1 MAESAKCRYDTF
13 YDDSKLRRDWEHVVL
28 GNVTNAVFRRYDASG
43 RDAGYIALV
52 DIGGANGATQDV
64 FKAYDAL
71 GRLGSISATVNGA
84 SPIAVTN
91 FYDGSRH
98 VGSSIHAGNCV
109 VLREIVYAQNRDV
122 IESVINS
129 VVTNGVTNVVS
140 RFDYAYD
147 GAGRRTR
154 RVDVASGIVTNSFG
168 YDTRSQLVSARF
180 GAVQYGYNLTPYGN
194 RTRSWGQALVN
205 YTPDILN
212 QYDAVNGTAPVYD
225 LDGNLLRI
233 PGRMAMA
240 YDAKNQLVY
249 VSNATWRVWN
259 TYDHLGRRIGKTVSG
274 EASYDSRYLY
284 DGWNLIAESIHH
296 SSFTNHNFY
305 VWGLDLSGA
314 EQGAG
319 GVGGLLGV
327 YRNGSWYIPLSDA
340 NANITEYVSSGTP
353 VAHYE
358 YDAFGNTIAQSGTMS
373 AEFKFRFSTKYY
385 DAETSLYYYGRRF
398 YDPIWGRW
406 INRDPIEEDGGLNL
420 YGFVDNDPVNRID
433 FLGEKRVGKWIEPN
447 RKDGWSIWGTGR
459 FPGPGWS
466 GEFRGRPA
474 TLFDFAAK
482 FHDLHYELNDLK
494 FGFASGTIGHALPF
508 IREDGKT
515 LSRKAKADFIFRK
528 MNEVGT
534 EGGVWVGAVNW
545 AARAVFYDDT
555 KYFCKGD
562 DFANALLQ
570 PETPRLAKPK
580 EYFMIPYSHLKK
592 PPTIKIVKHWHGLPN
607 HPYTKTFFYP
617 DYMETANEDGS
628 PGLWVWAESVYGET
642 WKKIKGITDA
652 TDSSFTW

>member
-1 MAESAKCRYDTF
+1 MAESAQCRYDTF

-28 GNVTNAVFRRYDASG
+28 GDATNAVFRRYDASG
-43 RDAGYIALV
+43 RDAGFMALV

-64 FKAYDAL
+64 CKAYDAL

-109 VLREIVYAQNRDV
+109 VLRQVVYAQNRDV

-154 RVDVASGIVTNSFG
+154 RVDVAAGIVTNSFG
-168 YDTRSQLVSARF
+168 YDTRSQLVTAQI

-212 QYDAVNGTAPVYD
+212 QYDAVNGVEPVYD
-225 LDGNLLRI
+225 LEGNLLEI
-233 PGRMAMA
+233 PGRMTME
-240 YDAKNQLVY
+240 YDVKNQMTFC
-249 VSNATWRVWN
+249 SNANYRVWN
-259 TYDHLGRRIGKTVSG
+259 TYDHLGRRIAKETQYQNNNPSV
-274 EASYDSRYLY
+274 RHYLY
-284 DGWNLIAESIHH
+284 DGWKLIAETLPSA
-296 SSFTNHNFY
+296 SPNHY
-305 VWGLDLSGA
+305 LWGLDLSGT

-319 GVGGLLGV
+319 GVGGLIGYLRGTI
-327 YRNGSWYIPLSDA
+327 WFIPLYDGNGNVTGYV
-340 NANITEYVSSGTP
+340 NADLGRAVIN
-353 VAHYE
+353 YE
-358 YDAFGNTIAQSGTMS
+358 FDAFGKMTSGNPTGI
-373 AEFKFRFSTKYY
+373 FRFRFSTKYF
-385 DAETSLYYYGRRF
+385 DTETGLYYYGYRF

-406 INRDPIEEDGGLNL
+406 INRDPIGEDGGLNL
-420 YGFVDNDPVNRID
+420 YGFVDNDPVNGID

-494 FGFASGTIGHALPF
+494 FGFASGTIGHVLPF

-570 PETPRLAKPK
+570 PETPRLAKPE
-580 EYFMIPYSHLKK
+580 EYLMIPYSHLKS

-617 DYMETANEDGS
+617 DYMETANEDRS